1 MLHPISSRGIRHPV
15 PRRPVCAMPPGVR
28 ALVRPRCES
37 CGSFHVVK
45 LFMALGLINAVTLLA
60 LILFR
65 VTFAAV
71 GGRWAVGG
79 RPVGGMGEECLGG
92 RRCKQ
97 LIKRK
102 ENMIYIF

>member
-1 MLHPISSRGIRHPV
+1 MLHPISSRGIRHLV
-15 PRRPVCAMPPGVR
+15 PRRPVCAMPSGVR

-45 LFMALGLINAVTLLA
+45 LFVLNFMALGLINAVTLLA

-71 GGRWAVGG
+71 GGRWAAWVVNAWVG
-79 RPVGGMGEECLGG
+79 VVASS
-92 RRCKQ
+92 
-97 LIKRK
+97 
-102 ENMIYIF
+102 